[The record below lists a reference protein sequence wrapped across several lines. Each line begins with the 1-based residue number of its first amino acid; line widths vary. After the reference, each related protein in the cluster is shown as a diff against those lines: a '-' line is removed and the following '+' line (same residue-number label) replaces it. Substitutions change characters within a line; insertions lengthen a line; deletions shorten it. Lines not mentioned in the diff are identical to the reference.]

1 LRALRA
7 EGNTMRCTFILKNL
21 TDAFYEGS
29 ESGSI
34 VGLMSLSDKDKW
46 DKLNRMANQQLTTL
60 RIGSG
65 QFRDRV
71 ELNQMLR
78 EPCTFSFKLE
88 PRKGYRLATFDILK
102 D

>member
-1 LRALRA
+1 
-7 EGNTMRCTFILKNL
+7 MRCTFILKNL
-21 TDAFYEGS
+21 TDAFYQGS

-46 DKLNRMANQQLTTL
+46 DKLNRMANQKLATL
-60 RIGSG
+60 KIGSG

-78 EPCTFSFKLE
+78 EPCLFSFKLE

-102 D
+102 S